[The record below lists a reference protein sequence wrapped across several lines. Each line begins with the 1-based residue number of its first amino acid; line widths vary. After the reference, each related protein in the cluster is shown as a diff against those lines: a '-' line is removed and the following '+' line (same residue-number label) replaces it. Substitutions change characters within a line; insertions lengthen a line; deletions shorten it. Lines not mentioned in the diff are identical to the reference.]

1 MSKITVLAEGQIT
14 PSTDVLIT
22 ELSQSN
28 ELPAVILLKWRAR
41 SVRHTSC
48 HLGHRLSRWHGSLR
62 GNQFRRQRCGGHLS
76 VPAPL
81 ASTPDSGPRIVRAGR
96 RGLFWT
102 IGTASGN
109 S

>member
-62 GNQFRRQRCGGHLS
+62 GNQFRTTAMRRSSQRS
-76 VPAPL
+76 
-81 ASTPDSGPRIVRAGR
+81 STFGVHTR
-96 RGLFWT
+96 
-102 IGTASGN
+102 
-109 S
+109 